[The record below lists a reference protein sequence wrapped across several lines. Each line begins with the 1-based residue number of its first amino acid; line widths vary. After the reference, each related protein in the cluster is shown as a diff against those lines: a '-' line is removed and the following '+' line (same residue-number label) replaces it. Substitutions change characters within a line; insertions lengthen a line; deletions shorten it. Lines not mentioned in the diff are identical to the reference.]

1 MERLY
6 RALENYS
13 REDYYPF
20 HMPGHKR
27 NPGTVDTK
35 LPFDRD
41 ITEIEG
47 FDNLHHPEGILK
59 ESQEAAA
66 EVYGTRECYY
76 SINGSTAALLAAV
89 SAAVPGNG
97 QILVARNCHKAVY
110 HALYLRNLTPTY
122 VYPQMDKKWWINGGI
137 SPDKVERALAANPE
151 IKAVLITSP
160 TYDGVVSDIGKIAEI
175 VHRHEIPLIVDEAHG
190 AHFHFSNYFPASA
203 AELGAD
209 LVIQSFHK
217 TLPAMT
223 QTAVLHNCSDRV
235 DSRLIRRFMGIYQ
248 TSSPSYI
255 LMASIDACMD
265 TMAAEGKQMFRD
277 FTRILEQTRKRL
289 SVCKYIRLVDPV
301 KGKNGVFDYDRSKL
315 VFSTRAS
322 LLSGSDLYHILLDRY
337 HIQMEME
344 SENYVLAIASVGD
357 REEGF
362 ERLCQAIEELDQE
375 QADLIKAGIPAEEN
389 KKLDTRSMHF
399 VLTQMMSMADAM
411 EAPTEKCPLEES
423 IGRISAEFAYLY
435 PPGIPLITPGEQ
447 ITGQFIR
454 NMRIYMDKG
463 LYLQGLED
471 YTNKTILVVEQQP
484 QSTKEQDEEIHG

>member
-6 RALENYS
+6 RALEIYS
-13 REDYYPF
+13 QEDYYPF

-27 NPGTVDTK
+27 NPDTVNTD

-59 ESQEAAA
+59 KAQETAAN
-66 EVYGTRECYY
+66 VYGTKECYY
-76 SINGSTAALLAAV
+76 SVNGSTAALLAAV
-89 SAAVPGNG
+89 SAAVPRKG

-110 HALYLRNLTPTY
+110 HALYLRNLIPTY
-122 VYPQMDKKWWINGGI
+122 VYPQMDQKWWINGGI
-137 SPDKVERALAANPE
+137 SPDKVERALAENPE
-151 IKAVLITSP
+151 IKAVLLTSP
-160 TYDGVVSDIGKIAEI
+160 TYDGVVSDIEKIAEI
-175 VHRHEIPLIVDEAHG
+175 VHRYEIPLIVDEAHG
-190 AHFHFSNYFPASA
+190 AHFHFSNYFPTSA

-217 TLPAMT
+217 TLPSMT

-248 TSSPSYI
+248 SSSPSYI
-255 LMASIDACMD
+255 LMASMDACMEKMSSD
-265 TMAAEGKQMFRD
+265 GNEMFRE
-277 FTRILEQTRKRL
+277 FTKILEKARRRL
-289 SVCKYIRLVDPV
+289 LECKYIRLVSPEI
-301 KGKNGVFDYDRSKL
+301 GTAGVFDYDRSKL
-315 VFSTRAS
+315 LFSTRYAS
-322 LLSGSDLYHILLDRY
+322 MTGSELAQILLEKY
-337 HIQMEME
+337 HIQVEME
-344 SENYVLAIASVGD
+344 TEHYVLALAAVGD
-357 REEGF
+357 SEEGF
-362 ERLCQAIEELDQE
+362 ERLCQAIEEIDQE
-375 QADLIKAGIPAEEN
+375 EAQKKKEKREAEEPKAGRTAYTS
-389 KKLDTRSMHF
+389 LSQF
-399 VLTQMMSMADAM
+399 MSITEAM
-411 EAPTEKCPLEES
+411 ESESEIRKLEES
-423 IGRISAEFAYLY
+423 VGRISAEFGYLY
-435 PPGIPLITPGEQ
+435 PPGIPLIVPGEQ

>member
-27 NPGTVDTK
+27 NPGTVDTN

-190 AHFHFSNYFPASA
+190 AHFHFSNYFPVSA

-223 QTAVLHNCSDRV
+223 QTAVLHNCSERV

-248 TSSPSYI
+248 SSSPSYI

-265 TMAAEGKQMFRD
+265 KMVTDGKEMFRE
-277 FTRILEQTRKRL
+277 FTRILERSRRRL
-289 SVCKYIRLVDPV
+289 SECKYIRLVSPEI
-301 KGKNGVFDYDRSKL
+301 GSAGVFDYDRSKL
-315 VFSTRAS
+315 IFSTRYTSMTGTELAQ
-322 LLSGSDLYHILLDRY
+322 LLLEKY
-337 HIQMEME
+337 HIQAEMQTE
-344 SENYVLAIASVGD
+344 HYVLALAAVGD

-362 ERLCQAIEELDQE
+362 ERLCRAIEEIDQE
-375 QADLIKAGIPAEEN
+375 ESQKKRETEGQTAERVAY
-389 KKLDTRSMHF
+389 TSMNQ
-399 VLTQMMSMADAM
+399 LMSVTEAM
-411 EAPTEKCPLEES
+411 EAESEACRLEES
-423 IGRISAEFAYLY
+423 VGRISAEFGYLY
-435 PPGIPLITPGEQ
+435 PPGIPLIVPGEQ

-454 NMRIYMDKG
+454 NMRIYMEEG

-471 YTNKTILVVEQQP
+471 YTNDTIRVISQNT
-484 QSTKEQDEEIHG
+484 TKEQPG